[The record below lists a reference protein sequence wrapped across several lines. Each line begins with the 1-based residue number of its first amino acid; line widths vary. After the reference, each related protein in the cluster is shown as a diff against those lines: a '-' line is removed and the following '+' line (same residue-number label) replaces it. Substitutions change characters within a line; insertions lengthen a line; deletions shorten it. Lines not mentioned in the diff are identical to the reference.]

1 MPFARTATGDY
12 RYSFS
17 HYFIQNIKIKDFNV
31 LIDGKRFFNL
41 PVIDEEEAYE
51 KIMSMSINND
61 YTTCNLFDFAY
72 LKKKYKLSP
81 IDLSKETDLKDPQQN
96 SFIGKLL
103 ATRWISVFFIIEK
116 SKETTLK
123 FLQNCVNI
131 LQKWRRKRL

>member
-72 LKKKYKLSP
+72 LKK
-81 IDLSKETDLKDPQQN
+81 IQT
-96 SFIGKLL
+96 
-103 ATRWISVFFIIEK
+103 K
-116 SKETTLK
+116 SNWFE
-123 FLQNCVNI
+123 
-131 LQKWRRKRL
+131 